1 MGFIIEDKKLVKYES
16 EPGII
21 FVVIPEGITEIGE
34 DAFRDCS
41 EIKIVVIPDTV
52 TIIGESAFRNC
63 SGLIKLKLPDSIT
76 EIGGCAFEKCSG
88 LTEVVLPPLLKE
100 LRHDLFDECANLK
113 KVVIPDGVEKL
124 WGGVFHNCY
133 NLKEVNIPESVTVIG
148 GATFYRCNNLE
159 EIFIPDDVTEIY
171 QGAFTCC
178 INLSKIHLPKK
189 LKSIENEMFY
199 CCEKLREVVIPD
211 GVDSID
217 EKAFFRSGLERI
229 VIPDSVKYI
238 GWDAFCECKALRSI
252 SLPDNDDLKIVAG
265 AFNICPS
272 VEEIQFPKNGKPLKG
287 ILGLICDN
295 PWYEKMIIKGNG
307 FIIVNNI
314 LYRSDAE
321 LINAEVPEGVTYI
334 SEYAFTGSKQLVSI
348 NIPDSVETVDDAFD
362 TYDFNKNLETIT
374 FGKSGITLSANV
386 FMHHPN
392 QVIPVRE
399 MLYNKAYDTEFDN
412 EYVTTKYRALID
424 YLSRNEE
431 HDDTLCEYIKENIDK
446 IIHEFI
452 NAKEADY
459 ISVIADLDG
468 YISQEKIND
477 YVKDAEQYNNVYKSP
492 YTAEVYQTLCDIQ
505 KKMLGITEDTDISS
519 DVQPEENKTEQPE
532 NSVVDD
538 DKTEPSDNDPV
549 NPKSETEETVNYEVI
564 QFGNYNE
571 EPIEWRVLE
580 KQDDKM
586 LIIAEHVIADKKYYS
601 VLDEITWDKSD
612 LRKWLND
619 EFLNEAF
626 TKEEQQ
632 RIILSIL
639 KNDPNPVCGTSG
651 GDATQDKIFCI
662 SEEDVKKYFKNDKD
676 RICTP
681 TEPVIKSGFLVKEKN
696 ACHWWLRSPGR
707 TNLMA
712 ASVFPNGMVFG
723 FGMAVNWGSI
733 GVRPAMWISI

>member
-76 EIGGCAFEKCSG
+76 EIGGCAFRKCSG

-272 VEEIQFPKNGKPLKG
+272 VEEIRFPKNGKPLKG

-348 NIPDSVETVDDAFD
+348 NIPDSVETVDDDAFD

-374 FGKSGITLSANV
+374 FGKSGITLSAAV

-468 YISQEKIND
+468 YISQEKIDD
-477 YVKDAEQYNNVYKSP
+477 YVKEAKRYNNVFESP

-505 KKMLGITEDTDISS
+505 KK
-519 DVQPEENKTEQPE
+519 NAW
-532 NSVVDD
+532 
-538 DKTEPSDNDPV
+538 
-549 NPKSETEETVNYEVI
+549 
-564 QFGNYNE
+564 YN
-571 EPIEWRVLE
+571 
-580 KQDDKM
+580 
-586 LIIAEHVIADKKYYS
+586 
-601 VLDEITWDKSD
+601 
-612 LRKWLND
+612 
-619 EFLNEAF
+619 
-626 TKEEQQ
+626 
-632 RIILSIL
+632 
-639 KNDPNPVCGTSG
+639 
-651 GDATQDKIFCI
+651 
-662 SEEDVKKYFKNDKD
+662 
-676 RICTP
+676 
-681 TEPVIKSGFLVKEKN
+681 
-696 ACHWWLRSPGR
+696 
-707 TNLMA
+707 
-712 ASVFPNGMVFG
+712 
-723 FGMAVNWGSI
+723 
-733 GVRPAMWISI
+733 